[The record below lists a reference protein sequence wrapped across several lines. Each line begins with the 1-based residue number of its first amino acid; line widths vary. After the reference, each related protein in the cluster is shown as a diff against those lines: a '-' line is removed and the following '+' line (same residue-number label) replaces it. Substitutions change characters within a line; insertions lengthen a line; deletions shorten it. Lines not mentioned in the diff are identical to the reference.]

1 MYEAFQKNNC
11 TLSGG
16 SYADNHNGKY
26 CAQEMKIRDFRIRQK
41 RPWIAGFLDG
51 IDTDGYDYVITS
63 QEQADELRVS
73 DDSKS
78 ILVAC
83 GRFIF
88 PASQQE
94 PSQSAIQ
101 QRSSYLMLLRK
112 HWTSARV
119 LRSASLV

>member
-1 MYEAFQKNNC
+1 MKHFRKTIALFLVVVML
-11 TLSGG
+11 TTTMG
-16 SYADNHNGKY
+16 STVL
-26 CAQEMKIRDFRIRQK
+26 
-41 RPWIAGFLDG
+41 AGTENQGFSDQAETTVDSRFLDG

-83 GRFIF
+83 GSVYL

>member
-1 MYEAFQKNNC
+1 MKHFRKTIALFLVVVML
-11 TLSGG
+11 TTTMG
-16 SYADNHNGKY
+16 STVL
-26 CAQEMKIRDFRIRQK
+26 
-41 RPWIAGFLDG
+41 AGTENQGFSDQAETTVDSRFLDG
-51 IDTDGYDYVITS
+51 IDTAGYDYVIHPRTG
-63 QEQADELRVS
+63 QELRVS
-73 DDSKS
+73 DDSKPFW
-78 ILVAC
+78 LHV

-88 PASQQE
+88 PALQQE

>member
-1 MYEAFQKNNC
+1 MKHFRKTIALFLVVVML
-11 TLSGG
+11 TTTMG
-16 SYADNHNGKY
+16 STVL
-26 CAQEMKIRDFRIRQK
+26 
-41 RPWIAGFLDG
+41 AGTENQGFSDQAETTVDSRFLDG
-51 IDTDGYDYVITS
+51 IDTAGYDYVITS

-78 ILVAC
+78 IWLHV

>member
-1 MYEAFQKNNC
+1 MKHFRKTIALFLVVVML
-11 TLSGG
+11 TTTMG
-16 SYADNHNGKY
+16 STVL
-26 CAQEMKIRDFRIRQK
+26 
-41 RPWIAGFLDG
+41 AGTENQGFSDQAETTVDSRFLDG
-51 IDTDGYDYVITS
+51 IDTAGYDYVITS

-73 DDSKS
+73 DDFKPFW
-78 ILVAC
+78 LHV

>member
-1 MYEAFQKNNC
+1 MKHFRKTIALFLVVVML
-11 TLSGG
+11 TTTMG
-16 SYADNHNGKY
+16 STVL
-26 CAQEMKIRDFRIRQK
+26 
-41 RPWIAGFLDG
+41 AGTENQGFSDQAETTVDSRFLDG

-83 GRFIF
+83 GSVYLS
-88 PASQQE
+88 ASQQE